1 LKKGNKVR
9 RNHALAKLR
18 AGKVITGP
26 NLVYDSP
33 SLAEHVAHLGFDFVW
48 IDWQHG
54 QWSEHTLNDAL
65 ARYLTVASAPI
76 VRVKGNEPGTINRVL
91 DMGAMGV
98 IVPYVQDADQ
108 ARAAVRATYYPPIGI
123 RSGGGVR
130 LGLIGDGAADYFA
143 HANDEIFLC
152 VMVETELAI
161 SNIEEIMRVP
171 GIDVVLIGPG
181 DLMIDIKAN
190 GGDEARHAELVQR
203 VVDASRATGTACGY
217 VCGTAEDAIR
227 RHEQGFHFINYSSDY
242 GAVQSNLSASL
253 ALFKSWGH

>member
-1 LKKGNKVR
+1 MR
-9 RNHALAKLR
+9 RNRALTKLR
-18 AGKVITGP
+18 SGKVITGP

-65 ARYLTVASAPI
+65 ARYLTVDSAPI

-130 LGLIGDGAADYFA
+130 LGLIGSGEADYFA
-143 HANDEIFLC
+143 HANDEIFLS

-181 DLMIDIKAN
+181 DLMIDIKAH

-203 VVDASRATGTACGY
+203 VVDASRETGTACGY

-227 RHEQGFHFINYSSDY
+227 RRAQGFHFINYSSDY
-242 GAVQSNLSASL
+242 GAVQSNLTESL
-253 ALFKSWGH
+253 ALFKSWDH

>member
-1 LKKGNKVR
+1 MR

-143 HANDEIFLC
+143 HANGEIFLC

-171 GIDVVLIGPG
+171 GIDVVLIGP
-181 DLMIDIKAN
+181 DD
-190 GGDEARHAELVQR
+190 RH
-203 VVDASRATGTACGY
+203 
-217 VCGTAEDAIR
+217 
-227 RHEQGFHFINYSSDY
+227 QGE
-242 GAVQSNLSASL
+242 
-253 ALFKSWGH
+253 WG